1 MIGRTRHRT
10 RAAVALLLALSLA
23 LCGGLLGGVAMAAG
37 EGAIVYTH
45 ESEAEFAKQL
55 AAKEV
60 ESVIVNKRL
69 RTLRAT
75 LTDGRH
81 VLGSYPK
88 HQEPATVAR
97 LKAHGATVTILTK
110 QQASKEAK
118 KGKHHR
124 RIRYIVGGAVI
135 LVIVIAAAVLLVN
148 RRRRQD

>member
-1 MIGRTRHRT
+1 MIGPTTAPT
-10 RAAVALLLALSLA
+10 RAALALLLAVGLA
-23 LCGGLLGGVAMAAG
+23 FCGVLGGVAPAAK
-37 EGAIVYTH
+37 GAIDYVH
-45 ESEAEFAKQL
+45 ESDAEFAKQL

-60 ESVIVNKRL
+60 TSVIVNKRL

-75 LTDGRH
+75 LSDGRH
-81 VLGSYPK
+81 VLAAYPK

-148 RRRRQD
+148 RRRRE

>member
-1 MIGRTRHRT
+1 VIGPTKART
-10 RAAVALLLALSLA
+10 RAVLALLLTIGLA
-23 LCGGLLGGVAMAAG
+23 FCGVLGGVAPTAL
-37 EGAIVYTH
+37 GAIDYVH

-55 AAKEV
+55 TGREV
-60 ESVIVNKRL
+60 TSVIVNKRL

-75 LTDGRH
+75 LSDGRH
-81 VLGSYPK
+81 VLVGYPK

-97 LKAHGATVTILTK
+97 LKAHGATVSILTK

-148 RRRRQD
+148 RRRRLD

>member
-10 RAAVALLLALSLA
+10 RAAVALLLALSLS
-23 LCGGLLGGVAMAAG
+23 LCGLLGGVAMAAD

-118 KGKHHR
+118 KGKSHR

-148 RRRRQD
+148 RRRRRD

>member
-1 MIGRTRHRT
+1 MIGRTRHGT
-10 RAAVALLLALSLA
+10 RAAVALLALSLA
-23 LCGGLLGGVAMAAG
+23 LCGLLGGVAMAAD

-60 ESVIVNKRL
+60 KSVIVNKRL
-69 RTLRAT
+69 RTMRVT

-81 VLGSYPK
+81 VLASYPK

-110 QQASKEAK
+110 QQAAKEAK

-148 RRRRQD
+148 RRRRLD

>member
-1 MIGRTRHRT
+1 VIGPTTARTRN
-10 RAAVALLLALSLA
+10 VLALLLAVGLA
-23 LCGGLLGGVAMAAG
+23 LCGVLGVAPTVA
-37 EGAIVYTH
+37 GAIDYVH
-45 ESEAEFAKQL
+45 ESEAQFAKQL
-55 AAKEV
+55 TGKEV
-60 ESVIVNKRL
+60 TSVIVNKRL

-75 LTDGRH
+75 LSDGRH
-81 VLGSYPK
+81 VLAGYPK

-148 RRRRQD
+148 RRRRRD

>member
-1 MIGRTRHRT
+1 MIGPTRHRT

-23 LCGGLLGGVAMAAG
+23 LCGLLGGVAIAAG
-37 EGAIVYTH
+37 EGTIVYTH
-45 ESEAEFAKQL
+45 ESEAEFAKQV

-118 KGKHHR
+118 KGKSHR

-148 RRRRQD
+148 RRRRRD

>member
-1 MIGRTRHRT
+1 MIGRTRHGT
-10 RAAVALLLALSLA
+10 RAAVALLLALSLV
-23 LCGGLLGGVAMAAG
+23 LCGLLGGVAMAAD

-45 ESEAEFAKQL
+45 ESATEFAKQL

-60 ESVIVNKRL
+60 QSVIVNKRL

-148 RRRRQD
+148 RRRRRD